1 MSESRAQCDHS
12 ELSVRSRDQRR
23 GQASSVSGVG
33 GLVWGDIGRGRRG
46 RNVSPP
52 VIPLGRRAL
61 PAGAYAPGQDL
72 YQRRLRILRLIHQSS
87 RDQLL

>member
-12 ELSVRSRDQRR
+12 DLSVRSPDERR
-23 GQASSVSGVG
+23 GQASAVLGVG
-33 GLVWGDIGRGRRG
+33 GLAWGDFGWGRRR

>member
-12 ELSVRSRDQRR
+12 DLSVRSRDERR
-23 GQASSVSGVG
+23 GQASAVLGVG
-33 GLVWGDIGRGRRG
+33 GLAWGDFGRGRRR
-46 RNVSPP
+46 RNVSLP

-61 PAGAYAPGQDL
+61 PGQDL